1 MKPIISVIIPM
12 YNGERFILS
21 AVSSVLKQTY
31 RNFELIIVDDGSIDD
46 SEQIVSGIRDK
57 RISVYRKTNGGP
69 ASARNYGI
77 VRAVGDWVAILD
89 QDDLWYPDK
98 LSKQMDLAKT
108 NKYGLIFTDA
118 IVSNMNAA
126 KEDLQREVKLSSMYL
141 PHCGFILRELWM
153 QNFILSSSAMF
164 PRKAFGSICPFRE
177 DQACFGVDDYEYWL
191 RIARS
196 KRVGFVDQV
205 LVERRIH
212 GGNYSY
218 SNKKARVN
226 MLRSAMKIRMNYLC
240 KQNICSSNSISKRD
254 LSNIYLNLVDIF
266 IYNRQPLESIKY
278 LYFAVSA
285 DFSNIDRCL
294 SKISSI
300 ARRIYKRSRKSVYS
314 V

>member
-1 MKPIISVIIPM
+1 MKPVVSVIIPV

-21 AVSSVLKQTY
+21 AVSSVLGQTY

-46 SEQIVSGIRDK
+46 SERIVSGIQDK
-57 RISVYRKTNGGP
+57 RISVYRKANGGP

-77 VRAVGDWVAILD
+77 VRAVGNWVAILD

-98 LSKQMDLAKT
+98 LFRQMDLAKT
-108 NKYGLIFTDA
+108 GKYGLIFTDA
-118 IVSNMNAA
+118 LLSNTSAA
-126 KEDLQREVKLSSMYL
+126 KGDLQREVKLSSLYS
-141 PHCGFILRELWM
+141 PHCGFIFRELWR

-164 PRKAFGSICPFRE
+164 PRKVFGSIGPLRE

-191 RIARS
+191 RIAQS

-218 SNKKARVN
+218 SSKKARVD
-226 MLRSAMKIRMNYLC
+226 MLKSAMKIRMDYLC

-254 LSNIYLNLVDIF
+254 LSNVYLNLVDVF
-266 IYNRQPLESIKY
+266 IYNIQPLESIRY
-278 LYFAVSA
+278 LALAVSA

-300 ARRIYKRSRKSVYS
+300 TRRIYRRLRKSVYS